1 MNCKTIIHP
10 FQNDPGVS
18 QSQRIM
24 DDLLKSNAS
33 IDGRSTADLLEY
45 FIKLSPHINFYDEDN
60 SIKNWKPFFEKSL
73 PFALT
78 AIIKYDQRKVND
90 KLSQYNKLFTKKP
103 TKQSLQLLLQYV
115 YNNLILPVNKWEQQC
130 KNSNLPLELLIS
142 KTIKDK
148 LKGPVKQFIVVANA
162 AVKWYCTA
170 ALNFDALL
178 KNDVWDL
185 DITDIY
191 ANYTSSSFK
200 ALGRTKKERLVAL
213 QQEIN
218 TTAIA
223 FSSII
228 QMFSDAAAL
237 SMDQA
242 FFPLKEELKKLHP
255 PHLAILFSFLKL
267 FRHLQDDM
275 NGFTKKHLDFFYKN
289 VLKLQAKDAVAD
301 KAHIVF
307 EIQKQL
313 DKYVLKKGL
322 LLKDGKDNNK
332 AEILFATNDEIVVNK
347 TQIAERKTLF
357 LNNKTQGDDIYVE
370 GIYMAPY
377 AEKADGVDKDFE
389 DASTASWA
397 TVGNKYSKYI
407 DPENKFIKP
416 HPNARIGF
424 VLASPV
430 LLLNEGKREI
440 TITLECKIEDN
451 YCKDLT
457 TEKPKIKPCCEE
469 EEKKEAKVDESGK
482 TETAPNSID
491 PKSSEPSIVNATNF
505 VKDIADKLNETFYY
519 INRESI
525 AAAIKKGISKGTL
538 DKLLKFLIKQQL
550 PGEDKLCYCPVEEKL
565 YEITIPAKTSGV
577 QNGYENMFSTDER
590 LLMADIIKPIK
601 ILNVAFSGAD
611 EWIYP
616 KPDEKKANEFL
627 EIKMVPAVAGSTNV
641 SITIKATISHDQKA
655 ITFYDAKK
663 LKEDI
668 GNELP
673 VVKIELDDR
682 IKLFKSVQGTA
693 IESCCERKLTET
705 NQAISL
711 YHFFRNVIVLDSSK
725 IDVKV
730 CGLKNFIVQND
741 ESLQDVNA
749 PVYPFGTRPDV
760 IDFDIKTNTTLLNPN
775 LIGPNFYIGSKEV
788 LNKKWGDFCINIEWK
803 DLPTDFHDYYKAY
816 LKRAGKFGLN
826 KDNFLINLS
835 VLQEGKWIRENA
847 HAVPFAT
854 QSITIQGQIYNDRK
868 LFADNSVLSVC
879 TKDSQVISQT
889 ILLKNNFFSL
899 IPAYKIN
906 KDKQTN
912 YNVNTQNGFIKINL
926 QNQDF
931 CHKVYSYVLARQM
944 MALGKLK
951 NIPRDPLEDSI
962 YYDAAGDPII
972 FDTDDIKTKLNSTST
987 ISAKVEDDVN
997 NIPNGIK
1004 SKAGNVGSGNI
1015 AAATADDIRKIILPT
1030 PFIPTFIGKDLT
1042 GDVTKLRI
1050 EIGEVLV
1057 TINNIDKF
1065 QAIIPN
1071 EPWTPIIK
1079 SISLDYT
1086 ATATTE
1092 DIELIHLYP
1101 YAGTYKKEAIAPLP
1115 TTSQPRTY
1123 LFPTFCDEGTL
1134 YIGLK
1139 DLQPGSNLN
1148 MLFQLA
1154 EATADS
1160 ESEKEIL
1167 QWYYLENNNW
1177 KILRKGF
1184 EVLDD
1189 NTDGLT
1195 TSGIVK
1201 FALPAN
1207 MTNENTVLPKGLH
1220 WIKATIPQN
1229 RKTISETIAIFTQAI
1244 KATFTK
1250 AESNDT
1256 LRLNTP
1262 LTAGSLAKLEVADS
1276 SVKKTTQPFNSFGG
1290 RQAEAEGHFYVRVSE
1305 LLRHKGRAIQKF
1317 DYERLVLEAFPQ
1329 IFKVKCV
1336 THSFALD
1343 AHKYINDIPLA
1354 PGYVL
1359 LAVIPD
1365 LNQLKAAQ
1373 QFEPKV
1379 PVSILENIEEFLRMR
1394 TSPFARVKAMNP
1406 RYEKVHFC
1414 LKVKLYLGKDESFYK
1429 EQLQQ
1434 DLKEF
1439 LAPWAVGV
1447 YDKLSFG
1454 QCINQSDIV
1463 QFLETLHYLD
1473 YIIELKMQHEDDEV
1487 NNKPIEQYSIC
1498 PITPRSILIAG
1509 KIDICIV
1516 QQDCEKW
1523 NEIAKPCENGP
1534 ILFNNIPEQKING

>member
-18 QSQRIM
+18 QSQRVM
-24 DDLLKSNAS
+24 DDLLNSNAK
-33 IDGRSTADLLEY
+33 IDGRTTADLLDY

-60 SIKNWKPFFEKSL
+60 TIKNWKPFFEKSL
-73 PFALT
+73 PFTLT
-78 AIIKYDQRKVND
+78 EIIKYDQKKIGN
-90 KLSQYNKLFTKKP
+90 KISQYNKLFTKKP
-103 TKQSLQLLLQYV
+103 TKKALQLLLQYV
-115 YNNLILPVNKWEQQC
+115 YNNMILPINKWQKQFVD
-130 KNSNLPLELLIS
+130 SGLPFELLLN
-142 KTIKDK
+142 KLIKDK
-148 LKGPVKQFIVVANA
+148 LKETVKKFIVIDNA
-162 AVKWYCTA
+162 AVKWFCVTP
-170 ALNFDALL
+170 LNFDKLV
-178 KNDVWDL
+178 KNEANIWGIDVTVL
-185 DITDIY
+185 Y
-191 ANYTSSSFK
+191 SNYTNEAFK
-200 ALGRTKKERLVAL
+200 ALGKNNKERLIAL

-218 TTAIA
+218 TVMVA
-223 FSSII
+223 FTGVMQVFTDS
-228 QMFSDAAAL
+228 AAL

-267 FRHLQDDM
+267 FKHLQDDM

-289 VLKLQAKDAVAD
+289 VLNLQAKDALAD

-313 DKYVLKKGL
+313 DKYLLKKGL

-332 AEILFATNDEIVVNK
+332 AEILFATDDEIIVNK
-347 TQIAERKTLF
+347 TQVAEKKTLF
-357 LNNKTQGDDIYVE
+357 LNNNTHGNSTYLEAV
-370 GIYMAPY
+370 YMAPD
-377 AEKADGVDKDFE
+377 AEKSDGVEKEFE
-389 DASTASWA
+389 DAETASWPTMGA
-397 TVGNKYSKYI
+397 KYSKYI

-416 HPNARIGF
+416 YPNARIGF

-440 TITLECKIEDN
+440 TITLNCELNRN
-451 YCKDLT
+451 YCGSVT
-457 TEKPKIKPCCEE
+457 TQISNNKPCCEE
-469 EEKKEAKVDESGK
+469 NNLPGTTLAAVKPVY
-482 TETAPNSID
+482 PNFA
-491 PKSSEPSIVNATNF
+491 NATNF

-525 AAAIKKGISKGTL
+525 AAAIKKGISKATL
-538 DKLLKFLIKQQL
+538 DKLLKLLIKKQIA
-550 PGEDKLCYCPVEEKL
+550 GEEKLCYCLVEEKL
-565 YEITIPAKTSGV
+565 YEITIPSKTMSI
-577 QNGYENMFSTDER
+577 QTGYEDIFNKDER
-590 LLMADIIKPIK
+590 LLMADIIKPLK

-616 KPDEKKANEFL
+616 KADETKPNEFL
-627 EIKMVPAVAGSTNV
+627 EITMLPALPGSTNV
-641 SITIKATISHDQKA
+641 TITIKATVLPDQKA

-668 GNELP
+668 GNEWP

-693 IESCCERKLTET
+693 RGECCEKESKET

-730 CGLKNFIVQND
+730 CGVKNFIVQND
-741 ESLQDVNA
+741 ESVQDVNG

-760 IDFDIKTNTTLLNPN
+760 VDFDIKTNTSIPNPN

-788 LNKKWGDFCINIEWK
+788 LDKKWGDFCINIEWK

-816 LKRAGKFGLN
+816 LKRAGQFGLD

-835 VLQEGKWIRENA
+835 VLQDGKWVRENA

-854 QSITIQGQIYNDRK
+854 QLINIQGQNYNDRK
-868 LFADNSVLSVC
+868 LFADNSTLSFC
-879 TKDSQVISQT
+879 TKDTQVISQT
-889 ILLKNNFFSL
+889 ILLKNNFFTL
-899 IPAYKIN
+899 TPAYKIN
-906 KDKQTN
+906 SNKQTN
-912 YNVNTQNGFIKINL
+912 FDVNSKNGFIKINL

-931 CHKVYSYVLARQM
+931 CHKAYSYVLARQM
-944 MALGKLK
+944 MALGKLPTK
-951 NIPRDPLEDSI
+951 DPLEDAI
-962 YYDAAGDPII
+962 YYDSSIGGLIV
-972 FDTDDIKTKLNSTST
+972 FDTDAIVNELNNAST
-987 ISAKVEDDVN
+987 IAMRVEKDVN
-997 NIPNGIK
+997 DIPNGIK
-1004 SKAGNVGSGNI
+1004 NKAGNVGTGNI
-1015 AAATADDIRKIILPT
+1015 GSSNADDIRKTILPSSAFPI
-1030 PFIPTFIGKDLT
+1030 PFTGKNLT
-1042 GDVTKLRI
+1042 GDVSDLNSK
-1050 EIGEVLV
+1050 IGGI
-1057 TINNIDKF
+1057 TGIINDIDNF

-1079 SISLDYT
+1079 NISLDYT
-1086 ATATTE
+1086 ASATTD

-1101 YAGTYKKEAIAPLP
+1101 YAGTYKKEAIVTALQ
-1115 TTSQPRTY
+1115 QPRTY
-1123 LFPTFCDEGTL
+1123 LFPTFCDEGAL

-1160 ESEKEIL
+1160 ESEKEIV

-1177 KILRKGF
+1177 KILRTGF

-1189 NTDGLT
+1189 DTDGLT
-1195 TSGIVK
+1195 TSGIIK

-1207 MTNENTVLPKGLH
+1207 MTNENSILPKGLH
-1220 WIKATIPQN
+1220 WIKASIPQN
-1229 RKTISETIAIFTQAI
+1229 SKAVSETMAIFTQAI
-1244 KATFTK
+1244 KATFTN
-1250 AESNDT
+1250 AVANDS
-1256 LRLNTP
+1256 LRLNAP
-1262 LTAGSLAKLEVADS
+1262 LAAGSLAKLEVADS
-1276 SVKKTTQPFNSFGG
+1276 SVKKTTQPFDSFGG
-1290 RQAEAEGHFYVRVSE
+1290 KRAEADGHFYERVSE

-1317 DYERLVLEAFPQ
+1317 DYERLALEAFPQ
-1329 IFKVKCV
+1329 LFKVKCIN
-1336 THSFALD
+1336 HSFALN

-1379 PVSILENIEEFLRMR
+1379 PVSILENVEEYLRMR
-1394 TSPFARVKAMNP
+1394 TSAFARVKAMNP
-1406 RYEKVHFC
+1406 RYEKVNFC
-1414 LKVKLYLGKDESFYK
+1414 LKVKLYLGKDENFYK
-1429 EQLQQ
+1429 EKLKQ
-1434 DLKEF
+1434 DIREF

-1463 QFLETLHYLD
+1463 QFLETLNYLD
-1473 YIIELKMQHEDDEV
+1473 YIIEFKMQHEDDV
-1487 NNKPIEQYSIC
+1487 SNIKPIQQYSVC

-1509 KIDICIV
+1509 KIDICIM

-1523 NEIAKPCENGP
+1523 NENAKPCENNSVRLQN
-1534 ILFNNIPEQKING
+1534 ILE

>member
-1 MNCKTIIHP
+1 MNCKSIIHP

-18 QSQRIM
+18 QSQRVM
-24 DDLLKSNAS
+24 DDLLNSNAT
-33 IDGRSTADLLEY
+33 IDGRSTADLLDY
-45 FIKLSPHINFYDEDN
+45 FIKLSSHINFYDEDN
-60 SIKNWKPFFEKSL
+60 SIKDWKIFFEKSL
-73 PFALT
+73 PFTLASV
-78 AIIKYDQRKVND
+78 IKFNQTKTTE
-90 KLSQYNKLFTKKP
+90 KIAGYNKLFTKKP
-103 TKQSLQLLLQYV
+103 TKRALQLLLQYV
-115 YNNLILPVNKWEQQC
+115 YNNMILPVNKWQEQFVE
-130 KNSNLPLELLIS
+130 SGLPFELLIN
-142 KTIKDK
+142 KIIKDK
-148 LKGPVKQFIVVANA
+148 LKE
-162 AVKWYCTA
+162 AVKKFIIIDNASVKWFCVTP
-170 ALNFDALL
+170 LSFDKLV
-178 KNDVWDL
+178 KNEVNIWDIDVTVL
-185 DITDIY
+185 Y
-191 ANYTSSSFK
+191 SNYTNEAFK
-200 ALGRTKKERLVAL
+200 ALGKNNKERLVAL

-218 TTAIA
+218 TIVVA
-223 FSSII
+223 FTGVMQVLTDS
-228 QMFSDAAAL
+228 AAL

-289 VLKLQAKDAVAD
+289 VLKLQAREAVAD

-313 DKYVLKKGL
+313 DKYLLKKGL

-332 AEILFATNDEIVVNK
+332 AEILFATDEEIVINK
-347 TQIAERKTLF
+347 TQIAEKKTLF
-357 LNNKTQGDDIYVE
+357 LNNSTFGSNTYLEAVYI
-370 GIYMAPY
+370 ASN
-377 AEKADGVDKDFE
+377 AEKADGVEKDFE

-440 TITLECKIEDN
+440 TITLNCDLNKN
-451 YCKDLT
+451 YCASVT
-457 TEKPKIKPCCEE
+457 TQTSSNNPCCEE
-469 EEKKEAKVDESGK
+469 NNLPGATIPAVKPVY
-482 TETAPNSID
+482 PNFED
-491 PKSSEPSIVNATNF
+491 ATNF

-538 DKLLKFLIKQQL
+538 DKLLKLLIKQQL

-565 YEITIPAKTSGV
+565 YEITIPAKTTGL
-577 QNGYENMFSTDER
+577 QTGYENIFSKEER

-611 EWIYP
+611 EWIYS
-616 KPDEKKANEFL
+616 KPDETKANEFL
-627 EIKMVPAVAGSTNV
+627 EIKMLPAVAGSTNIT
-641 SITIKATISHDQKA
+641 ITIKATLLPDQKA

-682 IKLFKSVQGTA
+682 IKHFKSVQGSSK
-693 IESCCERKLTET
+693 EECCERKPAQT
-705 NQAISL
+705 NQPISL
-711 YHFFRNVIVLDSSK
+711 YHFFRNVIVLASSK

-730 CGLKNFIVQND
+730 CGVKNFIAQND
-741 ESLQDVNA
+741 ESVQDVNG
-749 PVYPFGTRPDV
+749 PVYPFGTRPS
-760 IDFDIKTNTTLLNPN
+760 INGFDLVNPIKAGIPKN
-775 LIGPNFYIGSKEV
+775 LVGPSFYIGSKEIFG
-788 LNKKWGDFCINIEWK
+788 KKWNNVFVNINWK
-803 DLPTDFHDYYKAY
+803 DKPASFNEYYKAY
-816 LKRAGKFGLN
+816 IVDKADQTKYGLDENKFE
-826 KDNFLINLS
+826 INISL
-835 VLQEGKWIRENA
+835 LEDGKWKKEKQYLIPNPPPKNNLLLNPVTLNLNRPLFRNDVANA
-847 HAVPFAT
+847 ICDQLNPF
-854 QSITIQGQIYNDRK
+854 D
-868 LFADNSVLSVC
+868 
-879 TKDSQVISQT
+879 QT
-889 ILLKNNFFSL
+889 ISVSKEYIENINQVFRLDKEKNTV
-899 IPAYKIN
+899 YKA
-906 KDKQTN
+906 
-912 YNVNTQNGFIKINL
+912 NTQNGFLKLNL

-931 CHKVYSYVLARQM
+931 LHKDYAFILGRQM
-944 MALGKLK
+944 MALGKFPKEFLEGATYISAGNTIIVFEGIAPKLVALDTMVADNKTLANTAK
-951 NIPRDPLEDSI
+951 N
-962 YYDAAGDPII
+962 DAATVKTNADAARVAGTIDITDAEYLASLKGPIGDAKQNSSDT
-972 FDTDDIKTKLNSTST
+972 FDKASEIKDKLDEIKTTLSFFDVITGKL
-987 ISAKVEDDVN
+987 
-997 NIPNGIK
+997 IK
-1004 SKAGNVGSGNI
+1004 ELAV
-1015 AAATADDIRKIILPT
+1015 
-1030 PFIPTFIGKDLT
+1030 
-1042 GDVTKLRI
+1042 
-1050 EIGEVLV
+1050 
-1057 TINNIDKF
+1057 
-1065 QAIIPN
+1065 IIPN

-1079 SISLDYT
+1079 NISLDYT
-1086 ATATTE
+1086 ASATTD

-1101 YAGTYKKEAIAPLP
+1101 YAGTYKKETITLQ
-1115 TTSQPRTY
+1115 QPHTF
-1123 LFPTFCDEGTL
+1123 LFPTYCDEGTL

-1139 DLQPGSNLN
+1139 DLQPGSNVN

-1160 ESEKEIL
+1160 ESKKENI
-1167 QWYYLENNNW
+1167 QWHYLENNNW
-1177 KILRKGF
+1177 KILRTGF

-1189 NTDGLT
+1189 DTDGLT

-1229 RKTISETIAIFTQAI
+1229 SKTVCETIAIFTQAI
-1244 KATFTK
+1244 KTTFTK

-1256 LRLNTP
+1256 LRLNAP
-1262 LTAGSLAKLEVADS
+1262 LTAGSLAKLQEADS
-1276 SVKKTTQPFNSFGG
+1276 SIKKTTQPFDSFGG
-1290 RQAEAEGHFYVRVSE
+1290 RLAEADGHFYVRASE

-1317 DYERLVLEAFPQ
+1317 DYERLALEAFPQ
-1329 IFKVKCV
+1329 LFKVKCIN
-1336 THSFALD
+1336 HSFALN
-1343 AHKYINDIPLA
+1343 AHTYINDIPLA

-1365 LNQLKAAQ
+1365 LNQLKASQ

-1379 PVSILENIEEFLRMR
+1379 PVSILGNVEEYLRMR

-1414 LKVKLYLGKDESFYK
+1414 LKIKLYLGKDENFYK
-1429 EQLQQ
+1429 EKLQQ
-1434 DLKEF
+1434 DLREF

-1447 YDKLSFG
+1447 YDKLNFG
-1454 QCINQSDIV
+1454 QCINESDIV
-1463 QFLETLHYLD
+1463 QFLETLNYLD
-1473 YIIELKMQHEDDEV
+1473 YIIELRMQHEDDGG
-1487 NNKPIEQYSIC
+1487 KAMPARQYSIC

-1523 NEIAKPCENGP
+1523 DADARPCENQP
-1534 ILFNNIPEQKING
+1534 ILFSNI

>member
-1 MNCKTIIHP
+1 MNCKSIIHP

-18 QSQRIM
+18 QSQRVM
-24 DDLLKSNAS
+24 DDLLNSNAT
-33 IDGRSTADLLEY
+33 IDGRSTADLLDY
-45 FIKLSPHINFYDEDN
+45 FIKLSAHINFYDEDN
-60 SIKNWKPFFEKSL
+60 SIKDWKIFFEKSL
-73 PFALT
+73 PFTLASV
-78 AIIKYDQRKVND
+78 IKFNQTKTTE
-90 KLSQYNKLFTKKP
+90 KIAGYNKLFTKKP
-103 TKQSLQLLLQYV
+103 TKQALQLLLQYV
-115 YNNLILPVNKWEQQC
+115 YNNMILPVNKWQEQFAE
-130 KNSNLPLELLIS
+130 SGLPFELLLN
-142 KTIKDK
+142 KLIKDK
-148 LKGPVKQFIVVANA
+148 LKE
-162 AVKWYCTA
+162 AVKKFIIIDNASVKWFCVTP
-170 ALNFDALL
+170 LSFDKLV
-178 KNDVWDL
+178 KNEVNIWDIDVTVL
-185 DITDIY
+185 Y
-191 ANYTSSSFK
+191 SNYTNEAFK
-200 ALGRTKKERLVAL
+200 ALGKNNKERLVAL

-218 TTAIA
+218 TLIVA
-223 FSSII
+223 FIGVMHVLTDS
-228 QMFSDAAAL
+228 AAL
-237 SMDQA
+237 NMDQA

-267 FRHLQDDM
+267 FRHLQHDM

-289 VLKLQAKDAVAD
+289 VLKLQAKEAVAD

-313 DKYVLKKGL
+313 DKYLLKKGL

-332 AEILFATNDEIVVNK
+332 AEILFATDDEIVVNK
-347 TQIAERKTLF
+347 TQIAEKKTLF
-357 LNNKTQGDDIYVE
+357 LNNSTFGSNTYLEAVYI
-370 GIYMAPY
+370 ASN
-377 AEKADGVDKDFE
+377 AEKADGVEKDFE

-440 TITLECKIEDN
+440 TITLNCELNKN
-451 YCKDLT
+451 YCASVT
-457 TEKPKIKPCCEE
+457 TQTSSNKPCCEE
-469 EEKKEAKVDESGK
+469 NNLPGTTLAAVKPVY
-482 TETAPNSID
+482 PNFED
-491 PKSSEPSIVNATNF
+491 ATNF

-538 DKLLKFLIKQQL
+538 DKLLKLLIKQQL
-550 PGEDKLCYCPVEEKL
+550 PREDKLCYCPVEEKL
-565 YEITIPAKTSGV
+565 YEITIPAKTTGL
-577 QNGYENMFSTDER
+577 QTGYENIFNKEER

-616 KPDEKKANEFL
+616 KSDETKANEFF
-627 EIKMVPAVAGSTNV
+627 EIKMLPAVVGSTNIT
-641 SITIKATISHDQKA
+641 ITIKATLLPDQKA

-682 IKLFKSVQGTA
+682 IKHFKSVEGTEREA
-693 IESCCERKLTET
+693 CCERKISQT
-705 NQAISL
+705 NQTISL
-711 YHFFRNVIVLDSSK
+711 YHFFRNVIVLASSK

-730 CGLKNFIVQND
+730 CGVKNFIAQND
-741 ESLQDVNA
+741 ESVQDVNG

-760 IDFDIKTNTTLLNPN
+760 IDFDIKKNTAIPNPN
-775 LIGPNFYIGSKEV
+775 LKGPNFYIGSKEV
-788 LNKKWGDFCINIEWK
+788 LNKKWGDVCINIEWK

-816 LKRAGKFGLN
+816 LKRAGKFGLD

-835 VLQEGKWIRENA
+835 VLQDGKWVRENA
-847 HAVPFAT
+847 HVAPFAT
-854 QSITIQGQIYNDRK
+854 QPINIQGQNYNDRK
-868 LFADNSVLSVC
+868 LFADNSILSVC

-889 ILLKNNFFSL
+889 VLLKNNFFSL
-899 IPAYKIN
+899 TPAYKIN
-906 KDKQTN
+906 KEKQN
-912 YNVNTQNGFIKINL
+912 SYNVNSQNGFIKINL

-944 MALGKLK
+944 MALGKLPK
-951 NIPRDPLEDSI
+951 DPLEDAI

-972 FDTDDIKTKLNSTST
+972 FDTDDIKAKLIAAAA
-987 ISAKVEDDVN
+987 ISARVQADVN
-997 NIPNGIK
+997 NNPDGIK
-1004 SKAGNVGSGNI
+1004 VKAGHVGAGDIGSSD
-1015 AAATADDIRKIILPT
+1015 ADDIRKTILPFGILP
-1030 PFIPTFIGKDLT
+1030 PFVGKNLT
-1042 GDVTKLRI
+1042 GDVVSLSN
-1050 EIGEVLV
+1050 EIGDISG
-1057 TINNIDKF
+1057 TINNINKF

-1079 SISLDYT
+1079 NISLDYT
-1086 ATATTE
+1086 ASATTD

-1101 YAGTYKKEAIAPLP
+1101 YAGTYKKETITLQ
-1115 TTSQPRTY
+1115 QPHTF
-1123 LFPTFCDEGTL
+1123 LFPTYCDEGTL

-1139 DLQPGSNLN
+1139 DLQPGNNVN

-1160 ESEKEIL
+1160 ESKKENI
-1167 QWYYLENNNW
+1167 QWHYLENNNW
-1177 KILRKGF
+1177 KILRTGF

-1189 NTDGLT
+1189 DTDGLT

-1207 MTNENTVLPKGLH
+1207 MTNENTVLSKGLH

-1229 RKTISETIAIFTQAI
+1229 SKTVCETIAIFTQAI

-1256 LRLNTP
+1256 LRLNAP
-1262 LTAGSLAKLEVADS
+1262 LTAGSLAKLQEADS
-1276 SVKKTTQPFNSFGG
+1276 SVKKTTQPFDSFGG
-1290 RQAEAEGHFYVRVSE
+1290 RLAEADGHFYVRASE

-1317 DYERLVLEAFPQ
+1317 DYERLALEAFPQ
-1329 IFKVKCV
+1329 LFKVKCIN
-1336 THSFALD
+1336 HSFALN
-1343 AHKYINDIPLA
+1343 AHTYINDIPLA

-1365 LNQLKAAQ
+1365 LNQLKASQ

-1379 PVSILENIEEFLRMR
+1379 PVSILENVEEYLRMR

-1414 LKVKLYLGKDESFYK
+1414 LKIKLYLSKDENFYK
-1429 EQLQQ
+1429 EKLQQ
-1434 DLKEF
+1434 DLRGF

-1447 YDKLSFG
+1447 YDKLNFG
-1454 QCINQSDIV
+1454 QCINESDIV
-1463 QFLETLHYLD
+1463 QFLETLNYLD
-1473 YIIELKMQHEDDEV
+1473 YIIELKMQHEYDGG
-1487 NNKPIEQYSIC
+1487 KALPARQYSVC

-1516 QQDCEKW
+1516 QQDCETW
-1523 NEIAKPCENGP
+1523 DADARPCENQP
-1534 ILFNNIPEQKING
+1534 ILFNNI

>member
-24 DDLLKSNAS
+24 DDLLNSNAE

-73 PFALT
+73 PFTLT
-78 AIIKYDQRKVND
+78 GIIKYDQRKVGD
-90 KLSQYNKLFTKKP
+90 KLSEYNKLFAKKP

-115 YNNLILPVNKWEQQC
+115 YNNLILPVNKWEQQF
-130 KNSNLPLELLIS
+130 KNSGLPIELLLS
-142 KTIKDK
+142 KSIKDK
-148 LKGPVKQFIVVANA
+148 LKAPVKQFIVVANA
-162 AVKWYCTA
+162 AVKWYCTST
-170 ALNFDALL
+170 LNFDALL

-191 ANYTSSSFK
+191 ANYNSASFK
-200 ALGRTKKERLVAL
+200 ALGRTKRERLVAL

-223 FSSII
+223 FSNII
-228 QMFSDAAAL
+228 QMFSDTAAL
-237 SMDQA
+237 SVDQA

-267 FRHLQDDM
+267 FKHLQNDM
-275 NGFTKKHLDFFYKN
+275 NGFTKKHLDFFYKK
-289 VLKLQAKDAVAD
+289 VLKLQAKEAVAD

-313 DKYVLKKGL
+313 DKYLLKKGL

-332 AEILFATNDEIVVNK
+332 AEILFATDDEIVVNK
-347 TQIAERKTLF
+347 TQIAEKKTLF
-357 LNNKTQGDDIYVE
+357 LNNNTFGSNTYLEAV
-370 GIYMAPY
+370 YMAPN

-389 DASTASWA
+389 DAYTASWA
-397 TVGNKYSKYI
+397 TVGNKYSKFI

-440 TITLECKIEDN
+440 TITLNCELNRNFCGTI
-451 YCKDLT
+451 T
-457 TEKPKIKPCCEE
+457 TQTRSNKPCCEE
-469 EEKKEAKVDESGK
+469 NNLPGTIASTTKPAY
-482 TETAPNSID
+482 PNFED
-491 PKSSEPSIVNATNF
+491 ATHF

-525 AAAIKKGISKGTL
+525 AAAIKKGISKGTHE
-538 DKLLKFLIKQQL
+538 KLLKLLIKKQL

-565 YEITIPAKTSGV
+565 YEITIPAKTSGLL
-577 QNGYENMFSTDER
+577 NGYESLFSEDER
-590 LLMADIIKPIK
+590 VLMAEIIKPIK
-601 ILNVAFSGAD
+601 IFNVAFSGAD

-616 KPDEKKANEFL
+616 KADATKANEFL
-627 EIKMVPAVAGSTNV
+627 EIKMLPAVIGSTNV
-641 SITIKATISHDQKA
+641 TITIKATISPEQKA

-663 LKEDI
+663 LKEDV

-693 IESCCERKLTET
+693 IESCCERKPTET

-760 IDFDIKTNTTLLNPN
+760 IDFDIKTNATILNPN
-775 LIGPNFYIGSKEV
+775 LVGPNFFIGSKEV

-816 LKRAGKFGLN
+816 LKRTGKFGLN

-835 VLQEGKWIRENA
+835 VLQDGKWIRENA

-854 QSITIQGQIYNDRK
+854 QSINIQGQNYNDRK

-906 KDKQTN
+906 NDKQTS

-944 MALGKLK
+944 MALGKL
-951 NIPRDPLEDSI
+951 PDDPLEDAI
-962 YYDAAGDPII
+962 YYDAAGDPIV
-972 FDTDDIKTKLNSTST
+972 FDTDDIKAKLAVAST
-987 ISAKVEDDVN
+987 ISSRVEDDVN
-997 NIPNGIK
+997 NNPNGIK
-1004 SKAGNVGSGNI
+1004 VKAGNVGSGNI
-1015 AAATADDIRKIILPT
+1015 TATTADDIRKIILPT

-1050 EIGEVLV
+1050 EIGGILG

-1079 SISLDYT
+1079 NISLDYT
-1086 ATATTE
+1086 ASATTE

-1101 YAGTYKKEAIAPLP
+1101 YAGTYKKEAIASLP
-1115 TTSQPRTY
+1115 TASQPRTY
-1123 LFPTFCDEGTL
+1123 LFPTYCDEGTL

-1139 DLQPGSNLN
+1139 DLQPGSNVN

-1160 ESEKEIL
+1160 ESEKEMV

-1177 KILRKGF
+1177 KVLRNGF

-1189 NTDGLT
+1189 DTDGLT

-1207 MTNENTVLPKGLH
+1207 MTNENTILPKGLH

-1229 RKTISETIAIFTQAI
+1229 SRTVSETIAIYTQAV

-1250 AESNDT
+1250 AAGNDT
-1256 LRLNTP
+1256 LRLSAP

-1276 SVKKTTQPFNSFGG
+1276 SVKKTTQPFDSFGG

-1317 DYERLVLEAFPQ
+1317 DYERLVLEGFPQ

-1343 AHKYINDIPLA
+1343 ANKYINDIPLA

-1379 PVSILENIEEFLRMR
+1379 PVSILENIEEYLRLR

-1414 LKVKLYLGKDESFYK
+1414 LKVKLHLGKDENFYK

-1473 YIIELKMQHEDDEV
+1473 YIIELKMEHEDDEV
-1487 NNKPIEQYSIC
+1487 NKKPIEQYSIC
-1498 PITPRSILIAG
+1498 PISPRSILIAG

-1523 NEIAKPCENGP
+1523 NENTEPCENGP
-1534 ILFNNIPEQKING
+1534 ILFNNISEQKING